1 MKLNKKVICDRVS
14 FLYLIR
20 EKKFLIL
27 LKIVSEVGLEVPFP
41 L

>member
-1 MKLNKKVICDRVS
+1 MRLNKEVICNGVS

-27 LKIVSEVGLEVPFP
+27 LKIVSKVGLEVPF
-41 L
+41 LS